1 MFTLFRPD
9 LEAFARDAIA
19 EQRRLRDRGWDAA
32 DLRALQLERAAD
44 TIRYVRENSAFYRDR
59 LASVDVPAN
68 GPISAHE
75 LATAPFTTK
84 DDLRSELFDVL
95 SQPIDK
101 AWIYYETTGTTGRA
115 TPCPRDERDSIVNNT
130 ALTLA
135 YEQIFAQHGENH
147 VVAVLGP
154 TELHSTG
161 DTFGDVLRNLGHT
174 VVKMWPHS
182 PVVGFS
188 RALTLLEQ
196 LGVTA
201 LVCTPGMAISLAKA
215 ARAAGIDLESR
226 LSVRLILTLGELT
239 SPAMLENLGDLWSAK
254 IYNCMYASQESSI
267 LAACHADGQLHTVPL
282 NNYYEVIDPDSE
294 LPADTT
300 DDGVREGELVIT
312 HLYQGSKPLVRYRT
326 GDMIRMRTV
335 PGSPVEIMQPIGR
348 VRDRLILG
356 GQRITAY
363 DLEQTLFTHIRGALD
378 YFLFIDEVDGGQDK
392 LTVTIEPKD
401 EQAGKLIDGDAIR
414 AAVRDTFG
422 VLCEVVLGPMDAI
435 TSTGAMVSWKAARMH
450 DRRTAATEPE
460 RLAALA
466 IAAGRGN
473 R

>member
-9 LEAFARDAIA
+9 LEAFARDVIV
-19 EQRRLRDRGWDAA
+19 EQRRLRDHGWDAA

-44 TIRYVRENSAFYRDR
+44 TIRYVRENSAFYRGR
-59 LASVDVPAN
+59 LSAVDVPET
-68 GPISAHE
+68 GPISVRE

-84 DDLRSELFDVL
+84 DDLRAELFDVL

-101 AWIYYETTGTTGRA
+101 AWVYYETTGTTGRA
-115 TPCPRDERDSIVNNT
+115 TPCPRDEHDSIVNNT

-182 PVVGFS
+182 PVVGFP

-215 ARAAGIDLESR
+215 ARAAGVDIVSR
-226 LSVRLILTLGELT
+226 LGVRLILTLGELT
-239 SPAMLENLGDLWSAK
+239 SPAMLENLGELWSAK

-267 LAACHADGQLHTVPL
+267 LAACHADGRLYTVPL
-282 NNYYEVIDPDSE
+282 NNYYEVIDPESE
-294 LPADTT
+294 LPADTN
-300 DDGVREGELVIT
+300 DGVREGELVIT

-326 GDMIRMRTV
+326 GDMVRMRAV
-335 PGSPVEIMQPIGR
+335 PDSPVEVMQPIGR
-348 VRDRLILG
+348 VRDRLYLG
-356 GQRITAY
+356 GRRITAY

-378 YFLFIDEVDGGQDK
+378 YFLFIDEVNGQDQ
-392 LTVTIEPKD
+392 LTVTIEPTD
-401 EQAGKLIDGDAIR
+401 EEAGKRIDGDAIR
-414 AAVRDTFG
+414 AAVSDTFG

-450 DRRTAATEPE
+450 DRRTAVAEPE

-466 IAAGRGN
+466 IAAGRGS